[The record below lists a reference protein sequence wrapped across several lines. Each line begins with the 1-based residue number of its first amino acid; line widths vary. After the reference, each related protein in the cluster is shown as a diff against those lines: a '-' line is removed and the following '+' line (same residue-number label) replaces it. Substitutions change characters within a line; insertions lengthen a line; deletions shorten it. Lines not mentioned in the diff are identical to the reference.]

1 MIEREELLAFF
12 QEQYRRSRASQR
24 DVRLEDRLYDD
35 LAVDSL
41 LANELLI
48 AMEDRYDLP
57 LLHDPRVWTV
67 SSVCELLDLVCEVE
81 AQLRRTSMVAA
92 APAAS

>member
-12 QEQYRRSRASQR
+12 EEHYRRARGSRR
-24 DVRLEDRLYDD
+24 DVRLDDRLYDD

-57 LLHDPRVWTV
+57 LLHDPRVWKV
-67 SSVCELLDLVCEVE
+67 SSVRELLDLVCKVE
-81 AQLRRTSMVAA
+81 ARLRGASAVET